1 MCIGCMQILHS
12 SGIGSGSVLEPTHGR
27 YRGMTVL
34 RVFDHKS
41 ELSLD
46 HLGLVVTFAMC

>member
-1 MCIGCMQILHS
+1 MCIGCMQILHN
-12 SGIGSGSVLEPTHGR
+12 SGIGSGSVLEPTRGR

-34 RVFDHKS
+34 CFFHHKC

-46 HLGLVVTFAMC
+46 YLGLGVTCVMC